1 MMRAL
6 GFAVALLGLA
16 ACQTVAPTDAPV
28 ARKSSL
34 ADVQVV
40 TSPGGITAWL
50 VSESFVPMVAME
62 VAWKGGSYAEPVG
75 KDGAGWVLA
84 YMMNEGAG
92 DLDTTA
98 YGARMQDLNM
108 SFACGVLVD
117 WTNCSMSTLKDTA
130 DESFDMMKLAFAK
143 LRFDNEP
150 LERAKREMTVNID
163 RAKANPRNVAS
174 IAMNEA
180 LIPGHPYARNPT
192 AETVSAVTRADVKQ
206 LMQTL
211 MTRDRLLVV
220 VVGDITA
227 EELKPRLDDV
237 FGSLPAT
244 SVLPEIADAVAKPAP
259 VEPIVKAL
267 PQPQTLVLFSGP
279 GVDRDDPDF
288 FAAYLLNYILGG
300 GGFSSRLVDDIRE
313 KRGLT
318 YGIGTGL
325 SIQPH
330 FWRWTGSVSTMNDKA
345 DEVVGLVREN
355 IDRLGKDG
363 PTEQELADAKA
374 YITGAF
380 PLAFDSNAKIAKNLL
395 GFWQDG
401 QDAAYV
407 LRRNSYFEAV
417 TLDDVKRVAAKYM
430 KAKDFTFVMVG
441 QPAND

>member
-6 GFAVALLGLA
+6 AIAGALLGLA
-16 ACQTVAPTDAPV
+16 ACQTVVPERPV
-28 ARKSSL
+28 ARTSSL

-62 VAWKGGSYAEPVG
+62 VAWKGGAYAEPAG

-92 DLDTTA
+92 NLDTTA

-108 SFACGVLVD
+108 EFACGVWMD

-130 DESFDMMKLAFAK
+130 DESFGMMQLAFSK
-143 LRFDNEP
+143 LRLDEEP
-150 LERAKREMTVNID
+150 LERAKRELTVNVD
-163 RAKANPRNVAS
+163 RMKSAPKSVAS
-174 IAMNEA
+174 ITMNDA

-192 AETVSAVTRADVKQ
+192 AETVASLTKTDVKN
-206 LMQTL
+206 LMRTL
-211 MTRDRLLVV
+211 MTRDRLMVV

-227 EELKPRLDDV
+227 EELKPPLDQV

-244 SVLPEIADAVAKPAP
+244 SPLPEIADAVAKAAPAD
-259 VEPIVKAL
+259 PIVKQL

-279 GVDRDDPDF
+279 GIRRDDPDF

-313 KRGLT
+313 QRGLT

-330 FWRWTGSVSTMNDKA
+330 YWRWTGSVSTMNDKA
-345 DEVVGLVREN
+345 DEVVRLVREN

-374 YITGAF
+374 YVTGAF

-401 QDAAYV
+401 QDAQYV
-407 LRRNSYFEAV
+407 QRRNPYFEAV
-417 TLDDVKRVAAKYM
+417 TLDDLKRVAAKYM

>member
-1 MMRAL
+1 MIRSVASLVM
-6 GFAVALLGLA
+6 AVLVT
-16 ACQTVAPTDAPV
+16 ACQTVAPAKDT
-28 ARKSSL
+28 SL

-40 TSPGGITAWL
+40 TSPGGVTAWL
-50 VSESFVPMVAME
+50 VSESHVPIIAME
-62 VAWKGGSYAEPVG
+62 VAWRGGATNEPRG
-75 KDGAGWVLA
+75 REGAGWVLA

-92 DLDTTA
+92 KLDTTE

-108 SFACGVLVD
+108 SFACGVGVD

-130 DESFDMMKLAFAK
+130 DESFGMMKLAFEK
-143 LRFDNEP
+143 LRLDNEP
-150 LERAKREMTVNID
+150 LERAKREMAVNID
-163 RAKANPRNVAS
+163 RAKTNPKALAGL
-174 IAMNEA
+174 AMNEA
-180 LIPGHPYARNPT
+180 LIPGHPYAREAT
-192 AETVSAVTRADVKQ
+192 ADTVSSVSRADVKQ
-206 LMQTL
+206 LMQML

-237 FGSLPAT
+237 FGSLPPT
-244 SVLPEIADAVAKPAP
+244 SVLPDIADAVAKPAP
-259 VEPIVKAL
+259 ADPIVKAL

-279 GVDRDDPDF
+279 GVRRDDPDF

-330 FWRWTGSVSTMNDKA
+330 YWRWTGSVSTMNDKA

-401 QDAAYV
+401 LDAEYV
-407 LRRNSYFEAV
+407 KRRNSYFEAV
-417 TLDDVKRVAAKYM
+417 TLDDLRRVAAKYM

-441 QPAND
+441 QPAID